1 MRLREKDEAMQKIEA
16 DFSKD
21 LAAAQYATDTTESRM
36 GSRALLEGALDVIW
50 ATHMAAKHQ
59 HAEAWQSCSRRMVPA
74 LACWPTCRQAAA
86 DNGVKEAELLRQAGK
101 LYDVLGERH

>member
-59 HAEAWQSCSRRMVPA
+59 HAEAWQRLKADGPCPGLLAYLPA
-74 LACWPTCRQAAA
+74 GSGGQWREGGGAAA
-86 DNGVKEAELLRQAGK
+86 PGGQA
-101 LYDVLGERH
+101 V